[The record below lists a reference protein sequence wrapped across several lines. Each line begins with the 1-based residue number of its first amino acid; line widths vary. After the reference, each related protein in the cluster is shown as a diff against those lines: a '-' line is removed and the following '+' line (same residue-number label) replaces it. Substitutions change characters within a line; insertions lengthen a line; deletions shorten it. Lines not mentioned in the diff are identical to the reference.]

1 MRGIVHLNLHDK
13 SLSSQKCEYQLSPNM
28 QKKRMPAHPYLRTT
42 HEQFPIT
49 QKRSCLNSSF
59 LIDAMKLALGNHLTA
74 TFGYNVED
82 NGCQKNE
89 TFYDLLPVL
98 VNAHQ

>member
-13 SLSSQKCEYQLSPNM
+13 SLSSQKCECQLSPNM
-28 QKKRMPAHPYLRTT
+28 
-42 HEQFPIT
+42 